1 MRTLQELEKPPPDEL
16 LGMRVHSWVLIL
28 EGKREVPESFFIEP
42 LTGVSHSLKDD
53 RYHGIESIWNHK
65 NYWVN
70 MQDCSE
76 GVAVRHSLASTS
88 CINS

>member
-1 MRTLQELEKPPPDEL
+1 
-16 LGMRVHSWVLIL
+16 MRVHSWVLVL

-42 LTGVSHSLKDD
+42 LTGMSHSINDD

-76 GVAVRHSLASTS
+76 GVGVRSGKRLKLFV
-88 CINS
+88 